1 VDWDHPGRITS
12 FVGIS
17 VPFREVKPRRKVRI
31 VKRRIPSRAA
41 GLSLAAVAVTGVF
54 AFIAWR
60 WWNTDDAPIVASNI
74 IEDAELDWKCE
85 QGHEFAAQGQV
96 GGRPCP
102 TCGEMAYPFTVYQC
116 ASHGAYEVKVQFERD
131 AQGRAR
137 VVLYRVGHGQW
148 TPAQDGPK
156 CPRCELVMT
165 RSDPDPLEG
174 RVRPK
179 RKSSGS

>member
-1 VDWDHPGRITS
+1 MDWHHPGRITF

-17 VPFREVKPRRKVRI
+17 VPFREAKPGRKVRI

-54 AFIAWR
+54 ALIAWR
-60 WWNTDDAPIVASNI
+60 WWNTDDAPIITSNM

-85 QGHEFAAQGQV
+85 QGHTFPAQGQT
-96 GGRPCP
+96 GGRPCQF
-102 TCGEMAYPFTVYQC
+102 CDEMAYPFTSYQC
-116 ASHGAYEVKVQFERD
+116 ISHGTYEVKVQFERD
-131 AQGRAR
+131 ANGRVRAG
-137 VVLYRVGHGQW
+137 LYRVGHGQW
-148 TPAQDGPK
+148 TPAGEGPK
-156 CPRCELVMT
+156 CPRCELVMSRT
-165 RSDPDPLEG
+165 DPDPLEG